1 MKKFFYILRKS
12 LTQKVTLMFIF
23 HSPYGPIKKHFTFLF
38 IISMFF
44 LWTLFTGFTVYL
56 ATKHFDYWTLKLKS
70 VVLGTKYE
78 YINKELSKTWE
89 LLAKVEE
96 NNNRLREL
104 LNMKSKKNIILNTP
118 DDLLNQGG
126 PTNIEQSKFLKQI
139 SETPGEVPLINYKSH
154 FDLIKQQIEEHL
166 KSYNEVVS
174 YIKLQKNLYKSTPL
188 IWPCEGKV
196 VSPFGYRIHPLYRI
210 EHFHTG
216 IDIANEYGTP
226 IRATADGFIKF
237 AGWQQGYGKAV
248 LIQHDFGYST
258 IYGHLSSIKVK
269 QGQKISRGEII
280 GLMGDTGTTTGPH
293 LHYEIWKDNKL
304 CNPIKYVNP
313 EDFFKNKIF

>member
-1 MKKFFYILRKS
+1 MKKLLYVLKKYLS
-12 LTQKVTLMFIF
+12 QQVTLMFIF
-23 HSPYGPIKKHFTFLF
+23 HTPHGPIKKCFTLFFLV
-38 IISMFF
+38 SMLF
-44 LWTLFTGFTVYL
+44 LWTLFTGVTVYL
-56 ATKHFDYWTLKLKS
+56 ATLHFDYWTLKLKN

-78 YINKELSKTWE
+78 YVSKELSNIWE

-96 NNNRLREL
+96 NDNRLREL

-118 DDLLNQGG
+118 NELLNQGG
-126 PTNIEQSKFLKQI
+126 PTNIEQSKFFKQLSVTPEEI
-139 SETPGEVPLINYKSH
+139 SLIDYKSH
-154 FDLIKQQIEEHL
+154 FDLIKYHMEQQL
-166 KSYNEVVS
+166 RSYNEVVS
-174 YIKLQKNLYKSTPL
+174 YIKLQKDLYRSTPL
-188 IWPCEGKV
+188 IWPCEGRV
-196 VSPFGYRIHPLYRI
+196 VSPFGYRIHPLYKI

-226 IRATADGFIKF
+226 IKATADGVVKF

-248 LIQHDFGYST
+248 VVQHEFGYST

-269 QGQKISRGEII
+269 QGQKVFRGEII

-293 LHYEIWKDNKL
+293 LHYEVWRENKL
-304 CNPIKYVNP
+304 CNPIRFVNP